1 MQEVWKFHDHTVY
14 LICEW
19 ACNGNYTFTAKPAN
33 LDSVDAA
40 KSLMKL
46 SAQLRAIGLND
57 RRIYR
62 VMPKILAETPGWHLA
77 NQKVWQASEERL
89 RY

>member
-1 MQEVWKFHDHTVY
+1 MQEVWKFHDHTIF

-19 ACNGNYTFTAKPAN
+19 FASGNYEFTVKPAD
-33 LDSVDAA
+33 LEGVDAA

-46 SAQLRAIGLND
+46 SAQLRSIGLND

-77 NQKVWQASEERL
+77 NQKVWQSIHDGL

>member
-1 MQEVWKFHDHTVY
+1 MQEVWKFNDHTVY

-19 ACNGNYTFTAKPAN
+19 TCNENYTFTAKPAD
-33 LDSVDAA
+33 LDSVIAA
-40 KSLMKL
+40 KALMKL

-62 VMPKILAETPGWHLA
+62 VLPKILAEAPGWHLA
-77 NQKVWQASEERL
+77 NQKVWQASEKRL

>member
-1 MQEVWKFHDHTVY
+1 MQEVWKFHDHTIF
-14 LICEW
+14 LNCEW
-19 ACNGNYTFTAKPAN
+19 FESGNYEFTVKPAD
-33 LDSVDAA
+33 LDGVDAA

-62 VMPKILAETPGWHLA
+62 VMPKILAETPGWRLA
-77 NQKVWQASEERL
+77 NQKVWQSSDDRL

>member
-19 ACNGNYTFTAKPAN
+19 TCDGKYTFTAKPVD
-33 LDSVDAA
+33 LDSVRAA
-40 KSLMKL
+40 KALMKL

-62 VMPKILAETPGWHLA
+62 VMPKILAEAPGWHLA
-77 NQKVWQASEERL
+77 NQKVWQSSDDRF

>member
-1 MQEVWKFHDHTVY
+1 MQEVWQFHDNVIF

-19 ACNGNYTFTAKPAN
+19 VASGNYEFTVKPAD
-33 LDSVDAA
+33 LEGAGAA
-40 KSLMKL
+40 KALMKL

-62 VMPKILAETPGWHLA
+62 VMPAILAEAPGWHLA
-77 NQKVWQASEERL
+77 NQKVWQPSDDRL

>member
-1 MQEVWKFHDHTVY
+1 MQEVWEFHGHSIF

-19 ACNGNYTFTAKPAN
+19 RASGNYAFTVKPAD
-33 LDSVDAA
+33 LEGTDAA

-46 SAQLRAIGLND
+46 SSQLRAIGLND
-57 RRIYR
+57 RLIYR
-62 VMPKILAETPGWHLA
+62 VMPKILAEAPGWRLA
-77 NQKVWQASEERL
+77 NQKIWQASDEIL

>member
-1 MQEVWKFHDHTVY
+1 MQEVWKFHDHTIY

-19 ACNGNYTFTAKPAN
+19 FASGNYEFTVKPAD
-33 LDSVDAA
+33 LDGVDAA

-46 SAQLRAIGLND
+46 SAQLCAIGLND

-62 VMPKILAETPGWHLA
+62 VMPKILAEAPGWKLA
-77 NQKVWQASEERL
+77 NQKVWQAGDDRL